1 MSTRTYSNRR
11 DTPTPKFN
19 FLKKLFDGIKA
30 MLTGAII
37 LLGFVLAP
45 VWNHPERM
53 RIVTR
58 WLWVL
63 FALLF
68 ALWLMFWLGQ
78 RPVFSIKQIQIES
91 NNGEPL
97 KHVNL
102 PAIRSLVIGNLTG
115 NFFSIR
121 LDNARSSFEA
131 VPWVRKA
138 SVRRVW
144 PNGLAVTIEEHK
156 PLGLWGGAGEP
167 TLMNTYGELFVAN
180 IAEAES
186 DGKLIVFNGPVGSS
200 KDVLALYDQL
210 NNWFEPWHAKAIEVS
225 LSNRYA
231 WSSKLDN
238 GMRFEF
244 GRDLDQR
251 DRQQINARM
260 DRFFKAWP
268 QVQEKWPGKIDM
280 VDLRYPNGFAIRL
293 NAPKSVDK
301 KAVEVRLASH
311 SADLPNKGGNKKA
324 RADIEKANADSHSK
338 KIEKKNVKVV
348 DKNGRSN

>member
-1 MSTRTYSNRR
+1 MSTRTYNSRR
-11 DTPTPKFN
+11 EAPPKVN
-19 FLKKLFDGIKA
+19 FFKKLLETFKS
-30 MLTGAII
+30 MLIGAIN
-37 LLGFVLAP
+37 LLGYVFAP
-45 VWNHPERM
+45 IWNHPERM
-53 RIVTR
+53 KVVTR
-58 WLWVL
+58 WLWIL
-63 FALLF
+63 FAFLF

-91 NNGEPL
+91 SNGEPL

-102 PAIRSLVIGNLTG
+102 PAVRSLVIGNLTG

-121 LDNARSSFEA
+121 LDNARSAFET

-156 PLGLWGGAGEP
+156 ALGVWGGAEEP

-186 DGKLIVFNGPVGSS
+186 DGKLVAFSGPAESS
-200 KDVLALYDQL
+200 HDVLALYNQL
-210 NNWFEPWHAKAIEVS
+210 NNWFEPWHAKAAEVS

-251 DRQQINARM
+251 DREQINARM

-268 QVQEKWPGKIDM
+268 QVQEKWPGKVDM

-293 NAPKSVDK
+293 NTPKSVETK
-301 KAVEVRLASH
+301 GVEIKLASH
-311 SADLPNKGGNKKA
+311 SDDSSNKPIQKKA
-324 RADIEKANADSHSK
+324 SSTEKAKSTNQSK
-338 KIEKKNVKVV
+338 TVEKKNIKLV

>member
-1 MSTRTYSNRR
+1 M
-11 DTPTPKFN
+11 
-19 FLKKLFDGIKA
+19 IV
-30 MLTGAII
+30 GAIN
-37 LLGFVLAP
+37 LLGYIFAP
-45 VWNHPERM
+45 IWNHSERM
-53 RIVTR
+53 KVVTR
-58 WLWVL
+58 WLWILFAVL
-63 FALLF
+63 FT
-68 ALWLMFWLGQ
+68 LWLMFWLGQ

-102 PAIRSLVIGNLTG
+102 PAVRSLVIGNLTG

-121 LDNARSSFEA
+121 LDNARNSFES

-144 PNGLAVTIEEHK
+144 PNGLAVTIEEHQA
-156 PLGLWGGAGEP
+156 LGFWGGSDEP

-180 IAEAES
+180 VAEAES
-186 DGKLIVFNGPVGSS
+186 DRKLIVFNGPVGSS
-200 KDVLALYDQL
+200 RDVLALYEQL
-210 NNWFEPWHAKAIEVS
+210 NNWFEPWHAKAVEVS

-293 NAPKSVDK
+293 NTPKSVENKGADIK
-301 KAVEVRLASH
+301 LASH
-311 SADLPNKGGNKKA
+311 PEDSAHKPVQKKS
-324 RADIEKANADSHSK
+324 RVEIEKANADSHSK
-338 KIEKKNVKVV
+338 KVEKKNIKLV

>member
-1 MSTRTYSNRR
+1 MSNRTYSNRR
-11 DTPTPKFN
+11 EVHKPN
-19 FLKKLFDGIKA
+19 FLMKLFDAFKS
-30 MLTGAII
+30 MLLGAIN
-37 LLGFVLAP
+37 LLGFVFAP
-45 VWNHPERM
+45 IWNHPERM
-53 RIVTR
+53 KVLTR
-58 WLWVL
+58 WMWVL
-63 FALLF
+63 FASLF
-68 ALWLMFWLGQ
+68 TLWLMFWLGQ

-102 PAIRSLVIGNLTG
+102 PAVRSLVIGNLTG

-121 LDNARSSFEA
+121 LDNARAAFES

-156 PLGLWGGAGEP
+156 ALGIWGGAQEP

-180 IAEAES
+180 VAEAEA
-186 DGKLIVFNGPVGSS
+186 DGKLVTFNGPPESS
-200 KDVLALYDQL
+200 RDVLALYEQL
-210 NNWFEPWHAKAIEVS
+210 NKWFAPWNAKATEVS

-251 DRQQINARM
+251 DREQINARM

-293 NAPKSVDK
+293 NAPKSVEGKGAEIKLAAHSEDATKTTQKKAAHAAEKAKADGQSKKLDK
-301 KAVEVRLASH
+301 KNIKL
-311 SADLPNKGGNKKA
+311 
-324 RADIEKANADSHSK
+324 
-338 KIEKKNVKVV
+338 V